1 MVSGN
6 KRISSVDEI
15 LSNAFILDERDYEL
29 TEESGRSIR
38 LRKGDEGEQANGI
51 TYQDRRPALYA
62 RRGEFT
68 ESRTSYTVNRQP
80 VNLTTAEVCLPGV
93 ILRQML

>member
-1 MVSGN
+1 MASGN
-6 KRISSVDEI
+6 KRVFPVDKI

-38 LRKGDEGEQANGI
+38 LRKSDEGEQANGI

-62 RRGEFT
+62 RRGEF
-68 ESRTSYTVNRQP
+68 SKFNRQQRE
-80 VNLTTAEVCLPGV
+80 L
-93 ILRQML
+93 